1 MLGMEKSETRLMEAI
16 MPLWIRDRGYL
27 DKRRGGAMILHALE
41 HAFWDTVRMVPFLL
55 AAFLILEA
63 LEHYSNRYM
72 NRLLGRVGK
81 AGPVVGAVFGC
92 VPQCG
97 FSVAAANLYSGGV
110 ITLGTL
116 MAVFLST
123 SDEAVLIL
131 LGNPGSGTMIL
142 RLLLGKVLIGIVSG
156 YLIDVIFRKKKEEKH
171 IEDLCRSCGC
181 SDHSGIVKPA
191 LKHTLRLTVYI
202 LAFTFILNIL
212 LEWIGTETLT
222 ALLGRDTWFQP
233 LLTAFLGL
241 LPNCASS
248 ILITELYLAGG
259 ISFAAAMAG
268 LCAGAGVGLAVL
280 FRTNKPMK
288 ENLGILALLYV
299 ISAMVGLLLEMMW

>member
-1 MLGMEKSETRLMEAI
+1 
-16 MPLWIRDRGYL
+16 
-27 DKRRGGAMILHALE
+27 MILHALE

-288 ENLGILALLYV
+288 QNLGILALLYV
-299 ISAMVGLLLEMMW
+299 ISAMVGLLLETMW

>member
-72 NRLLGRVGK
+72 NGLLGRVGK
-81 AGPVVGAVFGC
+81 AGPVVGGVFGC

-123 SDEAVLIL
+123 SDEAVLTL
-131 LGNPGSGTMIL
+131 LGNPGSGTLIL
-142 RLLLGKVLIGIVSG
+142 RLLLGKVLIGIVPG
-156 YLIDVIFRKKKEEKH
+156 YLIDVIFRKKKEENH

-280 FRTNKPMK
+280 FRTNKLMK

-299 ISAMVGLLLEMMW
+299 ISAMVGLLLETMW

>member
-1 MLGMEKSETRLMEAI
+1 
-16 MPLWIRDRGYL
+16 
-27 DKRRGGAMILHALE
+27 MILHALE

-212 LEWIGTETLT
+212 LEWIRTETQT
-222 ALLGRDTWFQP
+222 ALLGRDT
-233 LLTAFLGL
+233 
-241 LPNCASS
+241 
-248 ILITELYLAGG
+248 
-259 ISFAAAMAG
+259 
-268 LCAGAGVGLAVL
+268 
-280 FRTNKPMK
+280 
-288 ENLGILALLYV
+288 
-299 ISAMVGLLLEMMW
+299 

>member
-1 MLGMEKSETRLMEAI
+1 
-16 MPLWIRDRGYL
+16 
-27 DKRRGGAMILHALE
+27 MILHALE

>member
-1 MLGMEKSETRLMEAI
+1 
-16 MPLWIRDRGYL
+16 
-27 DKRRGGAMILHALE
+27 MILHALE

-299 ISAMVGLLLEMMW
+299 ISAMVGLLLETMW